1 MSLPP
6 FVTMRNIIRRHS
18 LPVSIIGITILFIL
32 YTYGLTENPPGF
44 YQDESA
50 FAYNAYLLANTGHS
64 EFGVHWPL
72 FLQNFTWPFT
82 VYCNPVCIYLLAFFN
97 LVFPPSIW
105 LARLLS
111 SVAGFETAMV
121 LGLLAFRISR
131 KFPIGVIVGFTAL
144 ITPWLFEVDRLFFD
158 SSFYPL
164 ALTLFLLALYR
175 AHMKERW
182 SWFNVAALVATLGLL
197 TYTYTIGRMLA
208 GLLAL
213 GLLDQQPGHDEE
225 QDHDADPDRGVDRE
239 HRAQGRFLVEDHRA
253 SASVP

>member
-6 FVTMRNIIRRHS
+6 FVTLRDFIRRHS
-18 LPVSIIGITILFIL
+18 LSLSILGITILFVL

-50 FAYNAYLLANTGHS
+50 FAYNAYLLAKTGHS
-64 EFGVHWPL
+64 EFGVRWPL
-72 FLQNFTWPFT
+72 FLQNFNWPFT

-111 SVAGFETAMV
+111 SVAGFETAML

-131 KFPIGVIVGFTAL
+131 KVPIGVIVGFTAL

-164 ALTLFLLALYR
+164 ALTLFLLSLYR
-175 AHMKERW
+175 AHLKERW
-182 SWFNVAALVATLGLL
+182 SWFNIAALVVFCSIIAHGVTD
-197 TYTYTIGRMLA
+197 TA
-208 GLLAL
+208 GAEWIAAKAERE
-213 GLLDQQPGHDEE
+213 GAVVRGPPA
-225 QDHDADPDRGVDRE
+225 DAA
-239 HRAQGRFLVEDHRA
+239 AQ
-253 SASVP
+253 